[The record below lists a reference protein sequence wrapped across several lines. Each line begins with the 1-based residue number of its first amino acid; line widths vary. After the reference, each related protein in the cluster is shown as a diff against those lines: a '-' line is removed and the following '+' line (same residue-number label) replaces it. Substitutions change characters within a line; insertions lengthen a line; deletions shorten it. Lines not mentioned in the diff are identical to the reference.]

1 MSKPI
6 LGYWDIRGLSEP
18 IRYLLYFKNV
28 DFEDKKYPPSDR
40 STWEKVKFSLNLDF
54 PNLPYYIDGNIR
66 LTQSNTILRY
76 LAGKY
81 GLDGKTEEEK
91 LRVSLAE
98 QQIVDFRDSFI
109 RVIYDENFEKLKADF
124 VAKVPA
130 QLKFVANFLGN
141 RKFLA
146 GNSVTYVD
154 FMAYDTIDFYRYL
167 IPNVLADFPT
177 LRDYQ
182 ERVKSLP
189 ELQNYLKSPTYTRW
203 PIFSP
208 VASWGGKGPEPKQE

>member
-1 MSKPI
+1 MSKPT
-6 LGYWDIRGLSEP
+6 LGYWGYRGLGAP
-18 IRYLLYFKNV
+18 IKYLLYFKNV
-28 DFEDKKYPPSDR
+28 DFEDKRYQENDR
-40 STWEKVKFSLNLDF
+40 SSWEKVKFSLNLDF

-98 QQIVDFRDSFI
+98 QQITDFRESFI
-109 RVIYDENFEKLKADF
+109 RVVHSENVEKLKPDF

-146 GNSVTYVD
+146 GDSVTYVD

-189 ELQNYLKSPTYTRW
+189 GLQNYLKSSTYSRW

-208 VASWGGKGPEPKQE
+208 RAHWGGKGPEPKQE

>member
-6 LGYWDIRGLSEP
+6 VGYWDIRGLAEP
-18 IRYLLYFKNV
+18 IRYLLHFKNV
-28 DFEDKKYPPSDR
+28 DFEDKRYPPGDR

-81 GLDGKTEEEK
+81 GLDGNTEEEK

-98 QQIVDFRDSFI
+98 QQITDFRDSFI
-109 RVIYDENFEKLKADF
+109 NVIYNENFEKLKPEF
-124 VAKVPA
+124 LPKVPA
-130 QLKFVANFLGN
+130 QLKLVENFLGN
-141 RKFLA
+141 RKYLA
-146 GNSVTYVD
+146 GDTLTYVD
-154 FMAYDTIDFYRYL
+154 FMAYDTLDFYLYL
-167 IPNVLADFPT
+167 IPNVLADFPALKDYH
-177 LRDYQ
+177 LRI
-182 ERVKSLP
+182 RNLP
-189 ELQNYLKSPTYTRW
+189 ELQGYLKSSTYTRW

-208 VASWGGKGPEPKQE
+208 VAQFGGKGPEPKQE